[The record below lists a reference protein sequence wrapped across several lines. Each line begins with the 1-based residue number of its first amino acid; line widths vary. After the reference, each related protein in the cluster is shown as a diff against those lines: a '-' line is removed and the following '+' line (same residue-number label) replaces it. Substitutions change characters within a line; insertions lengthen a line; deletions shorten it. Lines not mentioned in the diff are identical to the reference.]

1 MKRFTGV
8 KGTLILVVLVF
19 AMVGY
24 YGYLSNKA
32 SRKAEED
39 TTLTKVQSVLLRD
52 LELNYPPTPKE
63 VIKYYGDITLCLY
76 DGACKESDI
85 DKLAAKAMQLY
96 DDELVDNNPWTDY
109 LLKLQA
115 EVADYKEK
123 EITVT
128 SYVPAGSTSVDT
140 FTQDNYDWARVYCTF
155 YFKEGKQG
163 SRAVNEIFLLR
174 RDERGRW
181 KIYGWDLAENVE
193 ISKKTEIAGE

>member
-85 DKLAAKAMQLY
+85 DKLAAKAVQLY
-96 DDELVDNNPWTDY
+96 DDELVDNNPWADY
-109 LLKLQA
+109 LLTLQA

-123 EITVT
+123 GMTVT
-128 SYVPAGSTSVDT
+128 SYVPAGSTSVY
-140 FTQDNYDWARVYCTF
+140 FFSEDNYDWARIYCTF
-155 YFKEGKQG
+155 YVKEDKKN
-163 SRAVNEIFLLR
+163 SYAVNEIFLLR
-174 RDERGRW
+174 RDEKGRW

-193 ISKKTEIAGE
+193 ISQNENVVSE

>member
-8 KGTLILVVLVF
+8 KGTLIVVVLVLI
-19 AMVGY
+19 MVAY

-32 SRKAEED
+32 SHKEEED

-63 VIKYYGDITLCLY
+63 VVKYYGEITLCLY
-76 DGACKESDI
+76 DGTCKESDI
-85 DKLAAKAMQLY
+85 DKLAAKAVQLY
-96 DDELVDNNPWTDY
+96 DDELVANNPWADY
-109 LLKLQA
+109 LINIQK

-123 EITVT
+123 GMSIT
-128 SYVPAGSTSVDT
+128 SFAPAGSTSVDT
-140 FTQDNYDWARVYCTF
+140 FTKDNFDWARFYCTF
-155 YFKEGKQG
+155 YVKEGKQG

-174 RDERGRW
+174 RDEKGHW

-193 ISKKTEIAGE
+193 IAKNAKAAGE